1 MANTPRPIDMD
12 LVERLSVIHCTE
24 AEIALAIGM
33 TPEGFRKRK
42 QRDEALVG
50 ALEKGRAAGRR
61 SLRRLQWEAAQRGN
75 IVAQIWLGKQL
86 LGQRDVPLE
95 TPPFSEEPTFFA
107 ALQRAPGGLQLLT
120 EMAPLFGRA
129 MQLLGGPEAGGP
141 EPAVTVI
148 GEDDAP
154 LALPDPEPQER
165 G

>member
-1 MANTPRPIDMD
+1 M
-12 LVERLSVIHCTE
+12 
-24 AEIALAIGM
+24 
-33 TPEGFRKRK
+33 
-42 QRDEALVG
+42 VG
-50 ALEKGRAAGRR
+50 P
-61 SLRRLQWEAAQRGN
+61 
-75 IVAQIWLGKQL
+75 QIWLGKQL

-120 EMAPLFGRA
+120 EMAPLLGRA
-129 MQLLGGPEAGGP
+129 MQLLRGPEAGGP